1 VALSHLVREA
11 RLRAH
16 LSQAELARRAGVAKS
31 TVGRIE
37 TGARSP
43 TAELVERLVRAAGFE
58 LDCRVISSDPET
70 DSLFERTLAR
80 SPAQRLAD
88 AKRAG
93 SFVLRGRRAM
103 RSARG
108 ER

>member
-1 VALSHLVREA
+1 MALSRLVREA

-16 LSQAELARRAGVAKS
+16 LSQAELALRAGVAKS

-37 TGARSP
+37 TGTRSP
-43 TAELVERLVRAAGFE
+43 TADLVDRLVRAAGFE
-58 LDCRVISSDPET
+58 IDAQLIASDPDQ

-80 SPAQRLAD
+80 TPAQRLAD
-88 AKRAG
+88 ATRAAR
-93 SFVLRGRRAM
+93 FVLRGRRAL

-108 ER
+108 